1 MAKRREKKT
10 TEERKAN
17 ASQERRIELV
27 PLATLQ
33 AATRNPKAHS
43 SEIATSV
50 GRFGYVEPIVLDER
64 TGRIVAGHGRREA
77 MLRLRDA
84 GSPPPS
90 GVEVR
95 DGEWFVP
102 VLRGWSSQSDA
113 EAEAYLVA
121 SNKLTEVGG
130 WNEDGLAAMLRDL
143 ESADALEGV
152 GFSTAEIDRL
162 CSVEEVADAEKPE
175 PESDPADEVEE
186 PTAIWVKDGEI
197 WRLGDHVAI
206 CADSLAPET
215 MAAALELLGAKSAD
229 LVVTD
234 PPYAIYGSSTG
245 IGADD
250 RMVRPFFEKVF
261 RAIHANLK
269 LFGHAYSFTDWRSW
283 AALWESSRRSGI
295 TAKNKLIWDKGGAG
309 LGSNYANTYEEIY
322 FGAKLPKAMKGT
334 EAGQRVV
341 HRSNVLRYHRPAGA
355 ERLHNAAKPVELLK
369 ELVVNSSDPGEIV
382 IDFFCGSGSTLIAC
396 EATGRRCITAD
407 LEPKWVQ
414 CVIGRWER
422 LTGKKAECVAVLG
435 SKVEAPAAAGE
446 EGAAE

>member
-1 MAKRREKKT
+1 MAKRAKKS
-10 TEERKAN
+10 EGPKAN
-17 ASQERRIELV
+17 ASTERRIELV
-27 PLATLQ
+27 PLASLQ
-33 AATRNPKAHS
+33 AAARNPKAHS

-77 MLRLRDA
+77 MLRLRDNGA
-84 GSPPPS
+84 AAPA

-102 VLRGWSSQSDA
+102 VLRGWASQSDA
-113 EAEAYLVA
+113 EADAYLVA
-121 SNKLTEVGG
+121 SNKLTEIGG
-130 WNEDGLAAMLRDL
+130 WNEDGLADLLRDL

-152 GFSTAEIDRL
+152 GFSAAEIDRL
-162 CSVEEVADAEKPE
+162 CAVEDVGEAETPE
-175 PESDPADEVEE
+175 PEDDPADVVEE
-186 PTAIWVKDGEI
+186 PAEIFVKDGEI
-197 WRLGDHVAI
+197 WRLGEHVAI
-206 CADSLAPET
+206 CADSLAPAT
-215 MAAALELLGAKSAD
+215 MRAALELLGAKEAD

-234 PPYAIYGSSTG
+234 PPPYAIYGSSTG
-245 IGADD
+245 IGADIADD

-322 FGAKLPKAMKGT
+322 FGAKLPPPKAMKGT

-341 HRSNVLRYHRPAGA
+341 HRSNVLRYHRPSGA

-414 CVIGRWER
+414 CVIGRYER
-422 LTGKKAECVAVLG
+422 LTGKKAERIATLG
-435 SKVEAPAAAGE
+435 GEGAGE
-446 EGAAE
+446 